1 MAIELIS
8 LGVLSL
14 CAVVG
19 GIIATRFKQPAVFG
33 LLLVGAIIG
42 PNLLNLVK
50 DSSMIMIMADFGAIL
65 ILFIIGLEFDLSKLM
80 KLGVRSILIGFL
92 KFAIVLFFGY
102 ETTLFLGF
110 DAKVALFTGVIL
122 SFSST
127 VVVIKVLEQKDM
139 FTRKEVPLLIAVLII
154 EDILAVFAL
163 TFFSGVNDSNT
174 SLISTFEHIVFSI
187 AILIF
192 SYCIMLKII
201 KYIINIILKNS
212 SDESV
217 LTFISLGVGTLFS
230 YFAFYLGLAP
240 SAGAFLAG
248 SLVASLP
255 NAKDYA
261 KAIHPYAL
269 IFTSIFFIS
278 MGTLVDFNVVQSN
291 IALITAL
298 IFTVF
303 ISRFIAIG
311 FLTFLLANFKNE
323 QPFFSSIA
331 MISVGEFSLL
341 VAKESE
347 KFGLGIDLVTI
358 TAAII
363 FISAVLMSIAIN
375 YSGSIHTALNSKT
388 SMRTKMKLERISNYM
403 RKFFDQMEIENFF
416 TKKLKSDSKIAF
428 ALMILALFSFFILRR
443 ISLMIKL
450 NYSAIA
456 LYSFYA
462 ISAMVIIYLFSLI
475 FKRLQ
480 SLHHTLAVII
490 TNVDNSR
497 NLKKCTR
504 ILNNLLLALLFFFS
518 AMLFPFAMFMLNF
531 NIWVNIMPF
540 VFIGIA
546 SYYMRNLVM
555 LIDGYQSNASLYNPS
570 TYLAKL

>member
-1 MAIELIS
+1 MATELIS
-8 LGVLSL
+8 LGILSL

-50 DSSMIMIMADFGAIL
+50 DSGMIKIMADFGAIL
-65 ILFIIGLEFDLSKLM
+65 ILFIIGLEFDISKLM
-80 KLGVRSILIGFL
+80 KLGARSILIGFL

-102 ETTLFLGF
+102 ETTLLLGF
-110 DAKVALFTGVIL
+110 DTKVALFTGVIL

-139 FTRKEVPLLIAVLII
+139 FSRKEVPLLIAVLII

-163 TFFSGVNDSNT
+163 TFFSGIKDSGT
-174 SLISTFEHIVFSI
+174 SLISTFEHIAFSI

-192 SYCIMLKII
+192 AYCIMMKII
-201 KYIINIILKNS
+201 KYIVNIILKNS
-212 SDESV
+212 SDDSV

-248 SLVASLP
+248 SLVASLQ

-261 KAIHPYAL
+261 RAIQPYAL
-269 IFTSIFFIS
+269 IFTSVFFIS

-291 IALITAL
+291 LALIAAL

-303 ISRFIAIG
+303 ISRFIAVG

-358 TAAII
+358 TASII

-375 YSGSIHTALNSKT
+375 YSGNIHTAINSKT
-388 SMRTKMKLERISNYM
+388 PMRTRARLERISNYM

-416 TKKLKSDSKIAF
+416 TKKLKYESKL
-428 ALMILALFSFFILRR
+428 ALTFMIITLFSFFILRR
-443 ISLMIKL
+443 ISLFINA
-450 NYSAIA
+450 NYSQIV
-456 LYSFYA
+456 LYLFYA
-462 ISAMVIIYLFSLI
+462 AGAIVIICLFSLI

-480 SLHHTLAVII
+480 ELHHTLAVIL

-504 ILNNLLLALLFFFS
+504 ILNNLLLALLFFSS

-531 NIWVNIMPF
+531 NTWANILPF
-540 VFIGIA
+540 AFIAIA
-546 SYYMRNLVM
+546 FYYTRNLVI
-555 LIDGYQSNASLYNPS
+555 LIDGYQSNAASFDAS